1 MWKEVSIKAEK
12 KETSKRQTRM
22 RRRRADNV
30 EMVKTR
36 KLGAGNLKPKHKCP
50 QK

>member
-36 KLGAGNLKPKHKCP
+36 KLGDRKFETKHKCP